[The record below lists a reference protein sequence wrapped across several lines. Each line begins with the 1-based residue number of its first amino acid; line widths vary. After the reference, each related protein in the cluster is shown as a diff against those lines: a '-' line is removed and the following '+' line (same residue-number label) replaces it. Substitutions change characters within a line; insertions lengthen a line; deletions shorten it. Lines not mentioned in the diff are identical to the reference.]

1 MAHHSIIL
9 LVISHLE
16 EGNSFVIELTS
27 PWSILRGQ
35 FSHIWS
41 YYINSSVLSI
51 PFSVKPQHLSP
62 AHKALPHLAQA
73 PHPPALLHSNL
84 PSGHTRLCIGPQSVM
99 HAHVLCLCLEHSSF
113 LATHFFLLLYFENSA
128 ECWRRQWQ
136 LSPVLL
142 PGKSH
147 GWRSLVGR
155 SPWGR

>member
-113 LATHFFLLLYFENSA
+113 LATHFFYYFILKTLLSAGEDNDNSVQYSCLENPMDGGA
-128 ECWRRQWQ
+128 
-136 LSPVLL
+136 L
-142 PGKSH
+142 
-147 GWRSLVGR
+147 
-155 SPWGR
+155 